1 MMKNDI
7 RKLMQAKLDGFSLME
22 ISIVLLIIGILAGGM
37 LKGRDLIEVAQI
49 RAVVND
55 FQNLQT
61 AFESY
66 INSYSALPGDDAT
79 ASEKFQNASNGDGD
93 GSISKDDAK
102 KVFEHLFAAGL
113 IETKEYKIPKIGG
126 KYDIIA
132 ENNDIKLRL
141 SNSGSSLLNKKQALA
156 IIAKVNE
163 MFGTTEGVIET
174 EPKISSKSNQKYIV
188 KFTIRR

>member
-7 RKLMQAKLDGFSLME
+7 RKLMQARFDGFSLME

-93 GSISKDDAK
+93 GSISEEDAK

-113 IETKEYKIPKIGG
+113 IETKEYKVPKIGG
-126 KYDIIA
+126 KYDIFV
-132 ENNDIKLRL
+132 EDKGIKLRL
-141 SNSGSSLLNKKQALA
+141 SNSGSPLLNKKQALA

-163 MFGTTEGVIET
+163 MFGAAEGVMET
-174 EPKISSKSNQKYIV
+174 EPKISSKSDQKYIV
-188 KFTIRR
+188 KFRIR

>member
-1 MMKNDI
+1 
-7 RKLMQAKLDGFSLME
+7 MQAKLDGFSLME